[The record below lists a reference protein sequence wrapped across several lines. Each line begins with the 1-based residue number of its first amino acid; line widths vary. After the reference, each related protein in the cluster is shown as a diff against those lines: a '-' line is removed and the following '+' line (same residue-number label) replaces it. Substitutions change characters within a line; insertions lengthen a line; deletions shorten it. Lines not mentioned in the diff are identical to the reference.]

1 MRKIKVFDTTLRD
14 GEQSPGVNLTKEE
27 KLAIAEQL
35 SMLKVDVIEAGFP
48 ISSQGDFESVKTIAE
63 KIRDVEIAALAR
75 ANYKDIDCA
84 WEAIQD
90 AENPRIHV
98 FIATSPIHM
107 KYKLNMTPNQVI
119 ERAVDAVKY
128 ASKYTKT

>member
-98 FIATSPIHM
+98 FIATLQFI
-107 KYKLNMTPNQVI
+107 
-119 ERAVDAVKY
+119 
-128 ASKYTKT
+128 

>member
-1 MRKIKVFDTTLRD
+1 M
-14 GEQSPGVNLTKEE
+14 S
-27 KLAIAEQL
+27 KLQL
-35 SMLKVDVIEAGFP
+35 
-48 ISSQGDFESVKTIAE
+48 
-63 KIRDVEIAALAR
+63 ALI

-128 ASKYTKT
+128 ASKYTQNIEFSAEDASRSDLEFLYLIFEKSSKLVPP